1 RGNIKYFEVN
11 KFIENET
18 KSYRTTNISTMVSQK
33 TNFVTIDIRI
43 NNHYQY
49 LNKGGNI
56 KNYAASTYMSYD
68 N

>member
-1 RGNIKYFEVN
+1 MKQNPTELLIFQQWFRK
-11 KFIENET
+11 
-18 KSYRTTNISTMVSQK
+18 K